1 MKRNILKTLVC
12 LALIAF
18 VGSCSSEDSVQMN
31 NDAENAAFSAKS
43 SVWDGVIGEDRS
55 GTFYVTGNKAG
66 MIADLEQSMADLGMP
81 ITISSLSI
89 VEKTASNN
97 ANDKGHMLVAVG
109 SSNTSIGIMLS
120 KTNNQFII
128 QRPQDQSFVRTVCRG
143 CASGCNL
150 SYYKIDDYRI
160 PYCEENGCVYD
171 CEKLQFD

>member
-12 LALIAF
+12 LALIAL

-31 NDAENAAFSAKS
+31 DTEQGSFSAKS
-43 SVWDGVIGEDRS
+43 GVWDGIIGEDRS
-55 GTFYVTGNKAG
+55 GTYYVTGNKAA
-66 MIADLEQSMADLGMP
+66 MIADLEQSMTSIGSP
-81 ITISSLSI
+81 TTISNLAI
-89 VEKTASNN
+89 VEKTA
-97 ANDKGHMLVAVG
+97 ANDATDKGHMLVATG
-109 SSNTSIGIMLS
+109 SANTSIGIMLT
-120 KTNNQFII
+120 KVGTQFVI
-128 QRPQDQSFVRTVCRG
+128 QRPENQSFVRTVCKG